1 MEFMKLFP
9 KDILHPGVLHYYVL
23 PILKYNFK

>member
-9 KDILHPGVLHYYVL
+9 KDILHPGVFALLCASY
-23 PILKYNFK
+23 FKVQF